1 MRHETLASALGR
13 ELQADGKNGPAATD
27 SVKHKASSGNHA
39 LLLSRGEYGASE
51 KLGWAGGVAV
61 ERAHC
66 PLHCIFVMSQ
76 MTIFRS
82 GEASV
87 TSVLGSLSQTQAS
100 SLELYE
106 CVFVSLVNGDR

>member
-1 MRHETLASALGR
+1 M
-13 ELQADGKNGPAATD
+13 
-27 SVKHKASSGNHA
+27 
-39 LLLSRGEYGASE
+39 
-51 KLGWAGGVAV
+51 AV

>member
-51 KLGWAGGVAV
+51 KLGWAGGGG
-61 ERAHC
+61 R
-66 PLHCIFVMSQ
+66 
-76 MTIFRS
+76 
-82 GEASV
+82 GE
-87 TSVLGSLSQTQAS
+87 S
-100 SLELYE
+100 SLPLALYFCYE
-106 CVFVSLVNGDR
+106 PNDHFQVW

>member
-1 MRHETLASALGR
+1 
-13 ELQADGKNGPAATD
+13 
-27 SVKHKASSGNHA
+27 
-39 LLLSRGEYGASE
+39 
-51 KLGWAGGVAV
+51 
-61 ERAHC
+61 
-66 PLHCIFVMSQ
+66 MSQ